1 MTRILFWLAG
11 FLVAWTYAIF
21 PALVVLRGRLRA
33 RPHRPGPTEPSVSI
47 IVAARNEADAIGEKA
62 QGLLGL
68 EYPADRLSICVAS
81 DGSTDAT
88 VTIARAAGRGIVRV
102 LDLPGNGKAAA
113 LDAAVRA
120 TESEILVFTDAN
132 SRFRPDAIRALVRHF
147 ADPEVGGVAGNQV
160 YTSADVDVA
169 TEGGERTYWSFDR
182 LLKESESRA
191 GNTISATGAIYAI
204 RRELYQPVPAGVND
218 DFYLSLGVIARGQRL
233 VFDAEAIA
241 EEPVA
246 ASVEAEYARKVRVIT
261 RAMRCVV
268 EQRVLLDPRR
278 HGFYALQLLSHK
290 VLRWA
295 MPIPLAVLAITSLRL
310 AGRGPLYALAALG
323 QLGAYGLAAI
333 GLIARDT
340 GLGRKAPVAIP
351 AYYCLVNAAAAHAA
365 WNVLRG
371 RRIDRWAPGRERG
384 ADQVVTGNGHVRGAD
399 PQDAAPTETA
409 TVSGGDAIRR

>member
-1 MTRILFWLAG
+1 MTRTLFWLAG
-11 FLVAWTYAIF
+11 FLVAWAYALF
-21 PALVVLRGRLRA
+21 PTLVVLRGRLLA
-33 RPHRPGPTEPSVSI
+33 RPHRRRPVEPSVSI
-47 IVAARNEADAIGEKA
+47 IAAARNEADAIAAKA
-62 QGLLGL
+62 HGLLGL
-68 EYPADRLSICVAS
+68 EYPADRLSICIAS

-88 VTIARAAGRGIVRV
+88 VAIAREAGRGIVRV

-204 RRELYQPVPAGVND
+204 RRDLYRPVPAGVND
-218 DFYLSLGVIARGQRL
+218 DFYLSLGVIAQGQRL

-278 HGFYALQLLSHK
+278 HGFYSLQLLSHK
-290 VLRWA
+290 ILRWA
-295 MPIPLAVLAITSLRL
+295 MPIPLAVLAVTSLRL
-310 AGRGPLYALAALG
+310 AGRGPLYALAAVG
-323 QLGAYGLAAI
+323 QLVAYGLAGV
-333 GLIARDT
+333 GLVARDT

-365 WNVLRG
+365 WNLLRG
-371 RRIDRWAPGRERG
+371 RRIDRWSPGRERG
-384 ADQVVTGNGHVRGAD
+384 ADQVVTGNGHVPAAEA
-399 PQDAAPTETA
+399 QDVVHPDTAALPA
-409 TVSGGDAIRR
+409 GDATRR